1 MTKKSMFQNKKL
13 IISIFVIILLV
24 IAIVL
29 AILNIFNNKNKQ
41 SEVVVP
47 NLLDDISSDIQVKDL
62 PETQETKQEK
72 NIIRAELSEQEKEKG
87 FLIKTSS
94 AFAER
99 FGSYSN
105 HSNYENLTDLKYFM
119 TVKMQKEVDIKI
131 SSRDFTKENNIYY
144 GITTRALSTEIISMG
159 SMTVAVKVKTQREE
173 FWGADVNSKVSYRD
187 ILVNL
192 VKEGGVWK
200 IDSANWQ

>member
-1 MTKKSMFQNKKL
+1 MFQNKKL

-62 PETQETKQEK
+62 SETQETKQEK

>member
-62 PETQETKQEK
+62 SETQETKQEK

>member
-62 PETQETKQEK
+62 SETQETKQEK
-72 NIIRAELSEQEKEKG
+72 NFIRAELSEQEKEKG

>member
-1 MTKKSMFQNKKL
+1 
-13 IISIFVIILLV
+13 LLV

-105 HSNYENLTDLKYFM
+105 HSNYENLVDLKYFM

-144 GITTRALSTEIISMG
+144 GITTRALSAEIISVND
-159 SMTVAVKVKTQREE
+159 STADIKVKTQREE

-187 ILVNL
+187 ILISFI
-192 VKEGGVWK
+192 KENKVWK
-200 IDSANWQ
+200 VNSAIWQ

>member
-24 IAIVL
+24 IAIFL

-105 HSNYENLTDLKYFM
+105 HSNYENLVDLKYFM

-144 GITTRALSTEIISMG
+144 GITTRALSAEIISVND
-159 SMTVAVKVKTQREE
+159 STADIKVKTQREE

-187 ILVNL
+187 ILISFI
-192 VKEGGVWK
+192 KENKVWK
-200 IDSANWQ
+200 VNSAIWQ

>member
-105 HSNYENLTDLKYFM
+105 HSNYENLVDLKYFM

-144 GITTRALSTEIISMG
+144 GITTRALSAEIISVND
-159 SMTVAVKVKTQREE
+159 STADIKVKTQREE

-187 ILVNL
+187 ILISFI
-192 VKEGGVWK
+192 KENKVWK
-200 IDSANWQ
+200 VNSAIWQ

>member
-1 MTKKSMFQNKKL
+1 MFQNKKL

-105 HSNYENLTDLKYFM
+105 HSNYENLVDLKYFM

-144 GITTRALSTEIISMG
+144 GITTRALSAEIISVND
-159 SMTVAVKVKTQREE
+159 STADIKVKTQREE

-187 ILVNL
+187 ILISFI
-192 VKEGGVWK
+192 KENKVWK
-200 IDSANWQ
+200 VNSAIWQ